1 MAPRKAFLL
10 RINSALHAELESWAH
25 EEFRSVN
32 GQIEFLLRQA
42 VQRRKGTLRAE
53 SPPPD
58 AEASSDPSE
67 EENS

>member
-10 RINSALHAELESWAH
+10 RINSTLHAELESWAH

-42 VQRRKGTLRAE
+42 VQRRKGSRPAE

-58 AEASSDPSE
+58 TGTSSDPSE
-67 EENS
+67 EETS